1 MTNPVSHSLECRLGR
16 KRRGVANFGYL
27 IVMISSDGPPVILV
41 VEDEGLVRMA
51 AADDLVEAGF
61 KVLEAANADQAI
73 KMLETHPEITILFTD
88 IDMPGSM
95 DGIRLAH
102 AVRERWPPVKLVLV
116 SGHQSPASEILPA
129 DSAFFAKPYDMVR
142 LSKTFWDLSH

>member
-1 MTNPVSHSLECRLGR
+1 MHEESGSPV
-16 KRRGVANFGYL
+16 VL
-27 IVMISSDGPPVILV
+27 I

-51 AADDLVEAGF
+51 AADDLVDAGF
-61 KVLEAANADQAI
+61 AVLEAADADEAI
-73 KMLETHPEITILFTD
+73 QLLETHPEITILFTD

-116 SGHQSPASEILPA
+116 SGHRSPEAGALPPECT
-129 DSAFFAKPYDMVR
+129 FFSKPYDMARVSEQLWQLTR
-142 LSKTFWDLSH
+142 

>member
-1 MTNPVSHSLECRLGR
+1 MHDNSASPV
-16 KRRGVANFGYL
+16 V
-27 IVMISSDGPPVILV
+27 LV

-51 AADDLVEAGF
+51 AADDLIDAGF
-61 KVLEAANADQAI
+61 TVLEAADADEAI
-73 KMLETHPEITILFTD
+73 RLLETHPEITILFTD

-116 SGHQSPASEILPA
+116 SGHQSPTDGVLPS
-129 DSAFFAKPYDMVR
+129 DSAFFAKPYDMATVSR
-142 LSKTFWDLSH
+142 ILWQLSA

>member
-1 MTNPVSHSLECRLGR
+1 M
-16 KRRGVANFGYL
+16 
-27 IVMISSDGPPVILV
+27 SSNNGPPVVLL

-51 AADDLVEAGF
+51 AADDLIDAGF
-61 KVLEAANADQAI
+61 SVLEAANADEAI
-73 KMLETHPEITILFTD
+73 RMLETHPEISILFTD

-116 SGHQSPASEILPA
+116 SGHQSPTADLLPA
-129 DSAFFAKPYDMVR
+129 ETAFFTKPYDMGTV
-142 LSKTFWDLSH
+142 SKALWNLTH